1 MLAKNEV
8 NKYIRDEVYAS
19 KSSIEFVHLTVITIA
34 NDQTPSTHSSALCP
48 ALTTQ

>member
-1 MLAKNEV
+1 MVAKNEV

-19 KSSIEFVHLTVITIA
+19 KSSIEFVQLIVIRIA
-34 NDQTPSTHSSALCP
+34 NDQTPSTYSSALCP